1 MIIYLHGFNSS
12 SSSSKAQLC
21 KKYLDD
27 KGIGDKIL
35 IPDLPLSTD
44 KVVSLIEKLISENEI
59 IGFIGSSMGGFYSCY
74 FANKYN
80 MKGVYINP
88 VVDDH
93 LASMLNIVGSYKN
106 FNNGKKDTFSIDDY
120 ESLKKYSTP
129 VLAFPMNHFLLAQ
142 EGDEVLDQRLSL
154 TKFKDSKISFS
165 KLGNHQFL
173 GFENKIEQIFDFL
186 F

>member
-21 KKYLDD
+21 KKFLVDR
-27 KGIGDKIL
+27 GIGEKIL

-44 KVVSLIEKLISENEI
+44 KVVSLVEKLISENEI

-80 MKGVYINP
+80 VKGTYINP

-93 LASMLNIVGSYKN
+93 LPGMKNIVGSYEN
-106 FNNGKKDTFSIDDY
+106 FNNGW
-120 ESLKKYSTP
+120 
-129 VLAFPMNHFLLAQ
+129 
-142 EGDEVLDQRLSL
+142 QRFYR
-154 TKFKDSKISFS
+154 K
-165 KLGNHQFL
+165 
-173 GFENKIEQIFDFL
+173 
-186 F
+186 

>member
-21 KKYLDD
+21 KKFLVDR
-27 KGIGDKIL
+27 GIGEKIL

-44 KVVSLIEKLISENEI
+44 KVVSLVEKLISENEI

-80 MKGVYINP
+80 VKGTYINP

-93 LASMLNIVGSYKN
+93 LPGMKNIVGSYQN
-106 FNNGKKDTFSIDDY
+106 FNNGKKDTFSMNDY
-120 ESLKKYSTP
+120 KNLMKYSTP
-129 VLAFPMNHFLLAQ
+129 LLKFPQNHFQL
-142 EGDEVLDQRLSL
+142 R
-154 TKFKDSKISFS
+154 
-165 KLGNHQFL
+165 KLFR
-173 GFENKIEQIFDFL
+173 
-186 F
+186 

>member
-21 KKYLDD
+21 KKYLTD
-27 KGIGDKIL
+27 KGVGDKIL
-35 IPDLPLSTD
+35 IPDLPLSTY
-44 KVVSLIEKLISENEI
+44 KVVNLIEKLITENEI

-80 MKGVYINP
+80 VKGVYINP

-93 LASMLNIVGSYKN
+93 LPSMLNIVGSYEN
-106 FNNGKKDTFSIDDY
+106 FNNGNKDTFSMNDY
-120 ESLKKYSTP
+120 ENLKKYSTP
-129 VLAFPMNHFLLAQ
+129 MLSSPKSHFLLAQ

-154 TKFKDSKISFS
+154 KKFKDSKISFS
-165 KLGNHQFL
+165 KRGNHQFL
-173 GFENKIEQIFDFL
+173 GFEDKIEQIFDFL
-186 F
+186 I

>member
-1 MIIYLHGFNSS
+1 
-12 SSSSKAQLC
+12 
-21 KKYLDD
+21 
-27 KGIGDKIL
+27 
-35 IPDLPLSTD
+35 
-44 KVVSLIEKLISENEI
+44 
-59 IGFIGSSMGGFYSCY
+59 
-74 FANKYN
+74 
-80 MKGVYINP
+80 
-88 VVDDH
+88 
-93 LASMLNIVGSYKN
+93 MLNIVGSYEN

-129 VLAFPMNHFLLAQ
+129 ELAFPMNHFLLAQ

-173 GFENKIEQIFDFL
+173 DFENKIEQIFDFM